1 MDNRIVWA
9 KVPGLQRGFNYIMQ
23 CSICCE
29 PFTIKGILFNE
40 GRGIF
45 CSKSCAIKNR
55 HMISDKT
62 PSKQSNYKSGRYKKS
77 GYWMLTIGPKQY
89 IYEHRHI
96 MQEHIGRE
104 LDRKEHVHHKNGNRL
119 DNRIDN
125 LELLSM
131 SKHMSE
137 HATKVVVYRSRNELG
152 QFI

>member
-1 MDNRIVWA
+1 
-9 KVPGLQRGFNYIMQ
+9 
-23 CSICCE
+23 
-29 PFTIKGILFNE
+29 
-40 GRGIF
+40 
-45 CSKSCAIKNR
+45 
-55 HMISDKT
+55 
-62 PSKQSNYKSGRYKKS
+62 
-77 GYWMLTIGPKQY
+77 MLTIGPKQY

-125 LELLSM
+125 LELLSI

-137 HATKVVVYRSRNELG
+137 HASKAVASRSRNKSG